1 MHLLHGGH
9 GEHVSVLQGGQ
20 TSDSLHGGHASNW
33 HSTQLAAGHTGGA
46 GVVHKTSGHGFGLG
60 HLIFGQG
67 GQVTGAM
74 VVVGTV
80 VVVVGGGVDVVTG
93 KTGHL

>member
-1 MHLLHGGH
+1 M
-9 GEHVSVLQGGQ
+9 
-20 TSDSLHGGHASNW
+20 
-33 HSTQLAAGHTGGA
+33 AAGHTGGA

-74 VVVGTV
+74 VVVVVVVVVVGTV